1 MAQRNVNADS
11 ISYNGNTTTIANLR
25 TAIASGNTVTAA
37 AINDLIGMINAWD
50 NHTHTYTDYYQQAT
64 FGNNGDR
71 TNYQESK
78 TTDKHDEEGGGL
90 LSFNIFTVN
99 AGDTITATKHNEMKN
114 VANKLRSHYH
124 VINDRTS

>member
-1 MAQRNVNADS
+1 MAQRSQTPDS

-37 AINDLIGMINAWD
+37 AINDLIGMINSWD
-50 NHTHTYTDYYQQAT
+50 NHTHTYTDLYQTAT

-71 TNYQESK
+71 GTYSESK
-78 TTDKHDEEGGGL
+78 TTAKHDED
-90 LSFNIFTVN
+90 SSDVSTVSV
-99 AGDTITATKHNEMKN
+99 GDTITAAKHNEMKN

-124 VINDRTS
+124 VINDRIS